1 MQLKKHPRFTQS
13 LRFKLL
19 LASLTLFLIPWAG
32 YHYLSEMEASLRQ
45 AQETLLLNRAEIVA
59 NMLATDSSNW
69 LTDSQAGE
77 NISTNSLY
85 VHPLKK
91 QPILDGY
98 AEEWLALKSQSR
110 QFKASASRSD
120 AVSFEWLA
128 GFYADSLYLLIDI
141 HDQQIIYPHTER
153 KLGSG
158 DHLILALPGPSG
170 ISRQYHLG
178 TPAPGWI
185 NVIEHGTNRPQTA
198 IHGEWQESSQG
209 YRVELKLPRSLANG
223 RLSLA
228 AVDIDQLDAKPDGI
242 ASTSGWNKNHNLAHL
257 VMPTMQADRL
267 LQGLDSTNHRYSILN
282 RARQVLG
289 RHGSIQPIINNTH
302 TLISRI
308 LSLLTSTPEGSADD
322 LREGAGQLDGPEI
335 RRALSGDGAVNR
347 YKLSGTKALVLA
359 AAYPIKID
367 QHITGIVVVEQST
380 QKILLLQQSALE
392 RLFYISLILF
402 IVTGGTL
409 LLFASSLT
417 RRITLLNRKY
427 NQAVSK
433 DGRII
438 EEVATVID
446 GDELAELDRSFS
458 VVLKRSKDY
467 TGYLESMASR
477 LAHEFR
483 TPLTIVQTSLENI
496 QTDNNPTQGAPY
508 IQHALEGTH
517 RLNLI
522 LTRLREASRLEQSL
536 QNTERVKVDILALCK
551 ALYDGYVITYPDI
564 EIECRIPTHQIWIDV
579 SPDLISQALD
589 KLISNAV
596 DFHRPR
602 TAIKIE
608 LDTENSNK
616 ILIKVKNQGPQI
628 PEIDQSKIFDSMV
641 SRRKNSD
648 QQQTHLGLGLY
659 LVRLIAEF
667 HQGKAWAI
675 NEVDGVCFV
684 IDLPNKC

>member
-1 MQLKKHPRFTQS
+1 MQLKKTPPFTQS

-19 LASLTLFLIPWAG
+19 LASLTLLLIPWAG
-32 YHYLSEMEASLRQ
+32 YHYLSEMETSLRL

-59 NMLATDSSNW
+59 NMLATDSGNW
-69 LTDSQAGE
+69 LDDSQTGD
-77 NISTNSLY
+77 ITSTNSLY

-91 QPILDGY
+91 QPVLDGY

-110 QFKASASRSD
+110 QFNASASRSD
-120 AVSFEWLA
+120 AVSIEWLA
-128 GFYADSLYLLIDI
+128 GFYADSLYLLIEI
-141 HDQQIIYPHTER
+141 IDQKIIYPHTER
-153 KLGSG
+153 SLGSG

-170 ISRQYHLG
+170 KSRQYHLG

-185 NVIEHGTNRPQTA
+185 NVIEQGTHRPQTS
-198 IHGEWQESSQG
+198 IHGEWQESPQG

-228 AVDIDQLDAKPDGI
+228 VVDIDQLDAKPDGI
-242 ASTSGWNKNHNLAHL
+242 ASTSGWNNNRNLAHL

-282 RARQVLG
+282 SMRQVLG
-289 RHGSIQPIINNTH
+289 RHGSIQPIVYNTH
-302 TLISRI
+302 TLLSRL
-308 LSLLTSTPEGSADD
+308 LSLLAPTPAGSADV
-322 LREGAGQLDGPEI
+322 LREGAGKLDGPEI
-335 RRALSGDGAVNR
+335 RQALSGEGAVNR
-347 YKLSGTKALVLA
+347 YKLSGSRALVLA
-359 AAYPIKID
+359 AAYPIRID
-367 QHITGIVVVEQST
+367 QQIIGVVVVEQST

-392 RLFYISLILF
+392 RLFFISLILF

-438 EEVATVID
+438 EEVATVDD
-446 GDELAELDRSFS
+446 GDELTELDRNFS

-483 TPLTIVQTSLENI
+483 TPLTVVQTSLENI
-496 QTDNNPTQGAPY
+496 QTDSNPTQGTPY
-508 IQHALEGTH
+508 IQRALEGTH

-522 LTRLREASRLEQSL
+522 LTRLREASRLEHSL
-536 QNTERVKVDILALCK
+536 QNTESVKVDISALCK
-551 ALYDGYVITYPDI
+551 ALCDGYVATYTDI
-564 EIECRIPTHQIWIDV
+564 GFECLMPNHPIWIDV
-579 SPDLISQALD
+579 SPDLISQAMD

-596 DFHRPR
+596 DFHQPG
-602 TAIKIE
+602 TAINIE
-608 LDTENSNK
+608 LVTVNSHK
-616 ILIKVKNQGPQI
+616 IHIKVKNQGPQI
-628 PEIDQSKIFDSMV
+628 PEIDQSKLFDSMV
-641 SRRKNSD
+641 SCRKNSD
-648 QQQTHLGLGLY
+648 QQTHLGLGLY

-667 HQGKAWAI
+667 HQGKAWAT

-684 IDLPNKC
+684 IDLPYKV